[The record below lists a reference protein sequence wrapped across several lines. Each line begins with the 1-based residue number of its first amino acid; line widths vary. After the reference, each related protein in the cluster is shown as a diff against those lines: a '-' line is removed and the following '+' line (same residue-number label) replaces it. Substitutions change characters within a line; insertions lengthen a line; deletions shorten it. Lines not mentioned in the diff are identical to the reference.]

1 MALAKILIVEDDAGI
16 RSALQT
22 FFSLVS
28 LDAHWAESGG
38 HALAILETLT
48 EMPRFIL
55 VDGRL
60 PDMHGLELI
69 KILRKLLPLDTCIYL
84 FSADHYNG
92 HFENMGINGFIS
104 KPFDADKLVSLASQ
118 YAQ

>member
-1 MALAKILIVEDDAGI
+1 MPFAKILIVEDDPGI

-28 LDAHWAESGG
+28 LNAHWAESGG
-38 HALAILETLT
+38 HALAILDTLT
-48 EMPRFIL
+48 EMPKFIL

-69 KILRKLLPLDTCIYL
+69 KTLRARLPADTCIYL
-84 FSADHYNG
+84 FSADHYAG

-104 KPFDADKLVSLASQ
+104 KPFDADKLVTLASQ